1 MLNYETILI
10 LDSTLN
16 EEGVAELVGKYVG
29 QIEKLEA
36 TIKEVESWGRRPLAQ
51 NTNGQRYGIYVC
63 IKFETE
69 NTQIVKLMNQQ
80 YGLDAQVM
88 VAETHKVG
96 MPKKQFKLNKRL
108 QVQSD
113 DAMMA

>member
-10 LDSTLN
+10 LESALT
-16 EEGVAELVGKYVG
+16 EEEITALAEKYVG

-36 TIKEVESWGRRPLAQ
+36 KVAEVESWGRRPLAQ
-51 NTNGQRYGIYVC
+51 NTNGQRYGHYLCV
-63 IKFETE
+63 KFETE
-69 NTQIVKLMNQQ
+69 NTDIVRQMNQQ
-80 YGLDAQVM
+80 YGLDSQIM
-88 VAETHKVG
+88 VAETHRVG

-108 QVQSD
+108 QAQSD